1 MVQWLRLHASDAGDV
16 GLIPG
21 QGTKIPHAMGRGQ
34 KEKKNQG
41 PVQAEY
47 FLFFENKMY
56 LCIWLHQ
63 VIVKTRRLFIGSYR
77 ICNCSMKTL

>member
-34 KEKKNQG
+34 KEKKIRVPSKQNIFF
-41 PVQAEY
+41 
-47 FLFFENKMY
+47 FLKTK
-56 LCIWLHQ
+56 CIY
-63 VIVKTRRLFIGSYR
+63 VFGCIRS
-77 ICNCSMKTL
+77 